1 MKLTAKIVAFFML
14 GIILL
19 TAVHGYLSVQRQNQ
33 RLQQGI
39 DANAENVARTIE
51 QNLVVVWRERGH
63 DGAIQLTRGANERLQ
78 HANERLQ
85 QKMTIRWVAL
95 DVDQHTTAV
104 AMPVERLRIADRG
117 KIVATTL
124 RDPMGHVSRL
134 MYYPV
139 DVEDQRTGCL
149 EFSTP
154 MESVDHYTRGTV
166 YQTVAFAAAVVI
178 CGLMVTLFGVRTV
191 GRPLQQLIAQTE
203 KIGKGDFSGRLA
215 LHTHDELS
223 QLAVAL
229 NHMSAQLEEQQAEI
243 GAEST
248 ARIAAV
254 EQLRH
259 ADRLQ
264 TVGRLASGVAH
275 ELGTPLNVVSGH
287 AELIGS
293 GRLEEPQC
301 RESAEAIKSEA
312 DRMAAIIR
320 QLLDFARRRS
330 PHRAAIDLQKVAAQ
344 AVELL
349 QPMARKRKVALE
361 LEDVT
366 IPPVTQVDAVQIQQV
381 LTNLVVNAI
390 QAIPD
395 AGTVKI
401 SVSPTEKTAPEN
413 IETGSTSY
421 YAISVEDD
429 GLGIDE
435 VNMAHLFEP
444 FYTTKQTGEGTGLGL
459 SVSYGIVQDHGGWID
474 AESQPSK
481 GSCFTVY
488 LPRCV
493 EDSP

>member
-19 TAVHGYLSVQRQNQ
+19 TAVHGYLSVQRQSQ
-33 RLQQGI
+33 RLQQEI
-39 DANAENVARTIE
+39 DANAESVGRTME
-51 QNLVVVWRERGH
+51 QNLIVVWREQGH
-63 DGAIQLTRGANERLQ
+63 DGAIQLARVAND
-78 HANERLQ
+78 RLQ
-85 QKMTIRWVAL
+85 QMTIRWVAL
-95 DVDQHTTAV
+95 DADPQVAAV

-117 KIVATTL
+117 KIVATTF
-124 RDPMGHVSRL
+124 RDPLGQASRL

-149 EFSTP
+149 EFSAP
-154 MESVDHYTRGTV
+154 MGSVDRYTRGTV
-166 YQTVAFAAAVVI
+166 YQTVAFATAVLI
-178 CGLMVTLFGVRTV
+178 CGLMVTLFGIRTV

-203 KIGKGDFSGRLA
+203 KIGKGDFSGPLT

-229 NHMSAQLEEQQAEI
+229 NRMSAQLAEQQAKI

-264 TVGRLASGVAH
+264 TVGRLASGMAH

-287 AELIGS
+287 AELIAS
-293 GRLEEPQC
+293 GRLAEPQC

-312 DRMAAIIR
+312 DRMAAIIH
-320 QLLDFARRRS
+320 QLLDFARRRP
-330 PHRAAIDLQKVAAQ
+330 PHRAAIDLHKVAAQ
-344 AVELL
+344 STELL

-361 LEDVT
+361 LEDVAT
-366 IPPVTQVDAVQIQQV
+366 PPVTHVDAVQIQQV
-381 LTNLVVNAI
+381 LTNLIVNAI
-390 QAIPD
+390 QAIPNT
-395 AGTVKI
+395 GTVKI
-401 SVSPTEKTAPEN
+401 SVRATEKTPPEN
-413 IETGSTSY
+413 TGSGSASY

-429 GLGIDE
+429 GLGINE
-435 VNMAHLFEP
+435 EEMAHLFEP

-459 SVSYGIVQDHGGWID
+459 SVSYGIVQDHEGWID
-474 AESQPSK
+474 AESQPGK

-488 LPRCV
+488 LPMCV

>member
-1 MKLTAKIVAFFML
+1 M
-14 GIILL
+14 
-19 TAVHGYLSVQRQNQ
+19 
-33 RLQQGI
+33 
-39 DANAENVARTIE
+39 E

-63 DGAIQLTRGANERLQ
+63 DGAIQLARVANDRVRQ
-78 HANERLQ
+78 
-85 QKMTIRWVAL
+85 MTIRWIAL
-95 DVDQHTTAV
+95 DADQHAAAV
-104 AMPVERLRIADRG
+104 AMPMERLRIADRG
-117 KIVATTL
+117 KIVATTS
-124 RDPMGHVSRL
+124 RDPFGHASRL

-149 EFSTP
+149 EFSAP

-166 YQTVAFAAAVVI
+166 YQTVAFATAVLI
-178 CGLMVTLFGVRTV
+178 CGLIVTLFGVRTV

-203 KIGKGDFSGRLA
+203 KIGKGDFSGRLT

-229 NHMSAQLEEQQAEI
+229 NHMSGQLEEQQTKI

-259 ADRLQ
+259 ADRLR

-287 AELIGS
+287 AELIVS

-312 DRMAAIIR
+312 DRMADIIR

-330 PHRAAIDLQKVAAQ
+330 PHRAAIDLHKVAAQ
-344 AVELL
+344 SVELL
-349 QPMARKRKVALE
+349 QPMARKRQIALE
-361 LEDVT
+361 LEDVAT
-366 IPPVTQVDAVQIQQV
+366 PPVTQVDAVQIQQV

-390 QAIPD
+390 QAIAG
-395 AGTVKI
+395 AGTVTI
-401 SVSPTEKTAPEN
+401 SVRETEKTPPEAPES
-413 IETGSTSY
+413 GPVPY

-429 GLGIDE
+429 GLGINEED
-435 VNMAHLFEP
+435 MAHLFEP

-474 AESQPSK
+474 AESQSGK

-488 LPRCV
+488 LPVRV